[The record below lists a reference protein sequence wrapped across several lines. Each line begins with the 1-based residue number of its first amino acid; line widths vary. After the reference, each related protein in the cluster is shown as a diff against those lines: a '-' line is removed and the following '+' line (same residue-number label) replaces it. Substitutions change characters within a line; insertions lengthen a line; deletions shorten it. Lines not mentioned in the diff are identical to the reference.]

1 MRFSIE
7 YRPLFLNLLLVNLVI
22 LFISQVSC
30 GRHHQVSEADLP
42 VFLLIINFCFLL
54 LFIVQPPPRFIQVDK
69 KARTITYMLLFR
81 RQQVVLDYNRVWSEF
96 TTRGSRT
103 GPKKVWSLF
112 LDDKELFFVRIG
124 YTGWTEAQLT
134 RVNDQIINLD

>member
-1 MRFSIE
+1 
-7 YRPLFLNLLLVNLVI
+7 
-22 LFISQVSC
+22 
-30 GRHHQVSEADLP
+30 
-42 VFLLIINFCFLL
+42 
-54 LFIVQPPPRFIQVDK
+54 
-69 KARTITYMLLFR
+69 MLLFR

-134 RVNDQIINLD
+134 RVNDQIINSD